1 MLLSPLLGIWP
12 FSMIPVDSL
21 PCLLFSYLASLE
33 SGPGTKK
40 CTIGGKQNYLEAQ
53 EKAPPGWPCWAEV
66 PPSDFWGNGELFT
79 VTLLDICFRVLYNDV
94 VSTKELKLVH
104 IQQWSVYLGGF
115 VFKPKLPLPQLA
127 GLAPFI
133 NRTDPAPL
141 AVERPGPLEIQGFR
155 WPLVESLICFS
166 PRGNCRW
173 ALSWNSCSGKSSS
186 GEMELILWILGV

>member
-1 MLLSPLLGIWP
+1 MSSLLTLSITREWPGDQKAYYRWETGLLGGTRESTSWVTLLSRGPSLRFLGKWRALHCHS
-12 FSMIPVDSL
+12 F
-21 PCLLFSYLASLE
+21 
-33 SGPGTKK
+33 
-40 CTIGGKQNYLEAQ
+40 
-53 EKAPPGWPCWAEV
+53 
-66 PPSDFWGNGELFT
+66 
-79 VTLLDICFRVLYNDV
+79 LDICFRVLYNDV
-94 VSTKELKLVH
+94 VSTKKLKLVH

-155 WPLVESLICFS
+155 WPLVESLTCFS
-166 PRGNCRW
+166 PRGNCLW

-186 GEMELILWILGV
+186 EEMGLILRILGV